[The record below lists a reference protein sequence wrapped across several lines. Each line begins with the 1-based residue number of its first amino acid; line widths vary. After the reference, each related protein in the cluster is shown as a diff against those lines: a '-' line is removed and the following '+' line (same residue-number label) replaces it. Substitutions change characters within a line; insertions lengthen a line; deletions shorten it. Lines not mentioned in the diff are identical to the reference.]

1 MTQSRELRVA
11 TKIADLVSDLRLDFD
26 ILGGYLA
33 DLISNVTL
41 SRIIYMVEVA
51 ESIKEEDGIEVLH
64 Y

>member
-51 ESIKEEDGIEVLH
+51 ESIKENDGIEVLN

>member
-33 DLISNVTL
+33 DLISGVTL

-51 ESIKEEDGIEVLH
+51 ESIKKEEGIEVLN